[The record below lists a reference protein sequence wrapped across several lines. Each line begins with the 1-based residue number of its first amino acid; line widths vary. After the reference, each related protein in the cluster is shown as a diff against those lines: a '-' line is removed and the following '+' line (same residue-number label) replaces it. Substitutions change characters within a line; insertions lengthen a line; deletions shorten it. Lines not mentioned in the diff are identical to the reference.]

1 MDRDLNKIFATL
13 QKLYAEYYGV
23 ANVGK
28 AFSLD
33 SGTTAVNAGTFTP
46 SKEIVLNSDMMAFS
60 DFLSLVNIMPRSQLK
75 GGSFKIGAQGRNTRT
90 NDTKAG
96 QERRVGEFKPAVL
109 NEYEMVKAHFDFGIH
124 DDDLADMSEFPDWH
138 DRYRASMME
147 AFSNDRQIIGFH
159 GTHHAAT
166 SDLSTHEL
174 LEDVNIGW
182 RELFRQRNAS
192 NVFTGDANGEVH
204 IGKTGHYANLD
215 HWVQDL
221 YQGIPAHKRDAGM
234 TAVIGDA
241 LMGMSEGIYYKDQ
254 GSTPSE
260 KTRIQEKAVTGM
272 YGGLNGI
279 SASYFPQNA
288 IMITSL
294 KRNGNSFAN
303 LSIYW
308 QKGSWK
314 RSIAYKPELER
325 TIDWNARREAYH
337 VEDLQKMVDT
347 NVEKVIFLD
356 VKDAN
361 GAPVEILPL
370 PVNKW
375 ADL

>member
-1 MDRDLNKIFATL
+1 MDRDLQKIFATL
-13 QKLYAEYYGV
+13 QRKYAAFYGV
-23 ANVGK
+23 ENVGK
-28 AFSLD
+28 AFALD
-33 SGTTAVNAGTFTP
+33 SGTPAASNAAFVP
-46 SKEIVLNSDMMAFS
+46 SKEIVLNNDMASFS
-60 DFLSLVNIMPRSQLK
+60 SFLSMINIMSRSQLK
-75 GGSFKIGAQGRNTRT
+75 GGSFNIGPQGRNTRS

-96 QERRVGEFKPAVL
+96 QERRVGEVKPAVL
-109 NEYEMVKAHFDFGIH
+109 NEYEMVKAHFDFGLH

-138 DRYRASMME
+138 DRYRAAMLE
-147 AFSNDRQIIGFH
+147 ALSNDRLMIGWH

-166 SDLSTHEL
+166 SDLTTNEL
-174 LEDVNIGW
+174 LEDVNVGW
-182 RELFRQRNAS
+182 RELLRQRNPS

-204 IGKTGHYANLD
+204 IGKNGHYASLD

-221 YQGIPAHKRDAGM
+221 YQAITAHKRDAGM

-241 LMGMSEGIYYKDQ
+241 LMGMAEGVYYKDQ
-254 GSTPSE
+254 ASSPSE
-260 KTRIQEKAVTGM
+260 KVRLQEKAVTGA

-279 SASYFPQNA
+279 NANYFPQNA

-325 TIDWNARREAYH
+325 TNDWNARREAYH

-356 VKDAN
+356 VKNASGN
-361 GAPVEILPL
+361 PVEILPL
-370 PVNKW
+370 PTGKW